1 LRRLLPICLVLAVA
15 VAGCGNSGGG
25 KSSSSTTPAATTTQA
40 STTPGGCRKVSP
52 PPPRR
57 PGHHSKPTRTLA
69 RTKHWSLVV
78 ETNCGNFTIVLD
90 PVQSPH
96 ATASL
101 VELARTGY
109 FDRTVF
115 HRIVPGFVIQGG
127 DPTATGTGGPGY
139 TTVDRPPGNARYT
152 RGVVAM
158 AKAQNEPRG
167 AAGSQFYV
175 VTGQD
180 SGLRPEYAIVGRVSK
195 GLAVVERI
203 GRLGDASEQ
212 PTEPVV
218 IAHVRVVTR

>member
-1 LRRLLPICLVLAVA
+1 LRPSLPVCAVLALA
-15 VAGCGNSGGG
+15 VAGCGNSSGH
-25 KSSSSTTPAATTTQA
+25 KSTSSTTPAATTTQA

-52 PPPRR
+52 PPPRS
-57 PGHHSKPTRTLA
+57 PGHHRKPTRTLA
-69 RTKHWSLVV
+69 STRHWSLAVQ
-78 ETNCGNFTIVLD
+78 TNCGSFTIALD
-90 PVQSPH
+90 PAQSPH
-96 ATASL
+96 ASASL
-101 VELARTGY
+101 VQLARAGY

-158 AKAQNEPRG
+158 AKAENEPRG

-180 SGLRPEYAIVGRVSK
+180 AGLPADYAIVGRVSK
-195 GLAVVERI
+195 GLPVVERI

-218 IAHVRVVTR
+218 IAHVRVASR